1 VAEIGAFERR
11 PADRQAGF
19 TLLEMLVVVIV
30 LGMLMVG
37 LTQGVRAGLALWGAQ
52 QRRVGDTAEL
62 DAAARVL
69 RGLLTAM
76 AASPASGFGAQAAG
90 EGFKGDADHL
100 SFVGDLPTGLG
111 FTRRAN
117 ISLAL
122 RKTGLVLSWTPHRHE
137 ISFGPPPVPTETELI
152 GGVSHLEIAYWGSSA
167 PDQPPAWLTRWDGP
181 APPALVRIRLVFEK
195 GDRRHWPDLV
205 AAPVL

>member
-1 VAEIGAFERR
+1 MVRFEQRAT
-11 PADRQAGF
+11 PRQAGF

-69 RGLLTAM
+69 RGLLTGITVPPATGFS
-76 AASPASGFGAQAAG
+76 AAPGASEA
-90 EGFKGDADHL
+90 FKGEADRL

-111 FTRRAN
+111 VTRRAD
-117 ISLAL
+117 ISLVL
-122 RKTGLVLSWTPHRHE
+122 RNTELVLSWTPHRHD
-137 ISFGPPPVPTETELI
+137 IPLGPPPTPRDTELI
-152 GGVSHLEIAYWGSSA
+152 GGVVHLDLAYWGSLS
-167 PDQPPAWLTRWDGP
+167 PDQAPTWLTRWDGTT
-181 APPALVRIRLVFEK
+181 PPALVRIRLGFAK
-195 GDRRHWPDLV
+195 GDRRRWPDLV